1 MEQDTKSILTV
12 SNNNQPK
19 EPKGKKPYSRPNLI
33 AIGHVIELTHGG
45 KGSRCDGNS
54 GMVGSSQGP
63 FCS

>member
-19 EPKGKKPYSRPNLI
+19 EPKGKKPYSSPNLI
-33 AIGHVIELTHGG
+33 AIGAVIELTHGG

-54 GMVGSSQGP
+54 MRVGDSMGP
-63 FCS
+63 FCT